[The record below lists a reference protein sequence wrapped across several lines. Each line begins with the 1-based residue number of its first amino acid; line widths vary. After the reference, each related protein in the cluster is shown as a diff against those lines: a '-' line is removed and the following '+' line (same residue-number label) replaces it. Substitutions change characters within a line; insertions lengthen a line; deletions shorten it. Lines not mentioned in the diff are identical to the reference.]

1 VSLGHDEGRGTESG
15 PRTLPLQGLRVLDR
29 TVEVGELCGRL
40 LADLGAEVVKV
51 EPAGGSPARTMP
63 PRALGWP
70 FRNWNKFGVTDDSA
84 LVAGADVV
92 LHSSLDDLQPA
103 HPAQVVCSLTW
114 FGRTGPYAGRPGSD
128 DIVVG
133 MSGWLSASGIPEKP
147 PLLVPGAV
155 GSDAASIVGL
165 WAVLAALWQRRLT
178 GRGQSLDVSALEA
191 VIQVDTW
198 SIANA
203 STGAERRVRG
213 GVQMYPTMAT
223 VDSEVKVVMMS
234 VRQWRA
240 LFEWMGEP
248 PALADPAF
256 DQMMTR
262 IMRRDEIFA
271 VLGPFLSTMT
281 TEEAADEAQRRGIVV
296 TPINSPAAI
305 LEDEHLLQ
313 RGALAEADVA
323 HGVRARVPVGFAEF
337 DGVRLGHRTRA
348 PRVGEHDGELSWE
361 PLRTVPSSTPAPAGG
376 PLAGIRVLDFGQGGV
391 GVQCGRV
398 FADHGADVIK
408 IESASYP
415 DFMRLMGAN
424 LTSPSFA
431 SSSRS
436 KRSFGVDLKSAQ
448 GIDLVRQLAAAADVV
463 IENNSTGTMASLG
476 LGWEE
481 LHAINPRL
489 VMLSSQLLGSTGPRA
504 GWRGYGPSVQAYGGL
519 LHLWAFPD
527 GEGWPGS
534 PSNFPDL
541 LVGEL
546 LAAFGLAAL
555 WERERTGLGTHV
567 DLSQAEVVANLL
579 GDLLLAEA
587 LAPGSIGPDGNDDE
601 RGSVWGAFRCAGDE
615 EWVVVCATT
624 EVPDLQAWCAR
635 FGPDEVAARCQAL
648 GIPAARMAYPPDLL
662 TDPHLAAR
670 GFLVAVD
677 QPGVGPLI
685 FDRQSY
691 LATDMPLPEP
701 GPAPGLG
708 EHTHA
713 ISRHELGLSDGEI
726 EALVAAG
733 VLE

>member
-1 VSLGHDEGRGTESG
+1 MSLGRNGEQNSQTEQ
-15 PRTLPLQGLRVLDR
+15 RRQPLQGLRVLDR

-40 LADLGAEVVKV
+40 LTDLGAEVVKV
-51 EPAGGSPARTMP
+51 EPAGGSPARSMP
-63 PRALGWP
+63 PRALGWA
-70 FRNWNKFGVTDDSA
+70 FRNWNKFGVTDDRA
-84 LVAGADVV
+84 LVTGADVV
-92 LHSSLDDLQPA
+92 LHSSVDDLQPA
-103 HPAQVVCSLTW
+103 HPAQVVCSMTW
-114 FGRTGPYAGRPGSD
+114 FGRTGPYASRRGCD
-128 DIVVG
+128 DVVVG
-133 MSGWLSASGIPEKP
+133 MSGWLSQAGVPEKP

-203 STGAERRVRG
+203 SNGAERRVRG

-223 VDSEVKVVMMS
+223 VDGNVKVVVMS
-234 VRQWRA
+234 SRQWRA

-248 PALADPAF
+248 AALADPAF

-262 IMRRDEIFA
+262 IMRREEIFA
-271 VLGPFLSTMT
+271 VLGPFLRDMT
-281 TEEAADEAQRRGIVV
+281 TEEAAEEAQRRGIVV
-296 TPINSPAAI
+296 TPINTPANI
-305 LEDEHLLQ
+305 LVDEHLLQ
-313 RGALAEADVA
+313 RGALRDAEVA
-323 HGVRARVPVGFAEF
+323 PGVRARVPVGFVEF
-337 DGVRLGHRTRA
+337 DGVRLGHRVRA
-348 PRVGEHDGELSWE
+348 PFVGEHDGQLSWDS
-361 PLRTVPSSTPAPAGG
+361 LRTVPSSVPAPAGG
-376 PLAGIRVLDFGQGGV
+376 PLAGMRVLDFGQGGV

-408 IESASYP
+408 VESARYP
-415 DFMRLMGAN
+415 DFMRLMGSN

-436 KRSFGVDLKSAQ
+436 KRSFGVNLKSPE
-448 GIDLVRQLAAAADVV
+448 GVDLVRRLAASADVV
-463 IENNSTGTMASLG
+463 IENNSTGTVASLG
-476 LGWEE
+476 LGWED
-481 LHAINPRL
+481 LHAINPSL

-555 WERERTGLGTHV
+555 WERERTGQGTHV
-567 DLSQAEVVANLL
+567 DLSQAEVVANML

-587 LAPGSIGPDGNDDE
+587 LAPGSVGPDGNTDE
-601 RGSVWGAFRCAGDE
+601 RGAVWGPFRCVGDE
-615 EWVVVCATT
+615 EWVVVCSAT
-624 EVPDLQAWCAR
+624 EVPELEAWCAQLA
-635 FGPDEVAARCQAL
+635 PDEVAARCQAL

-662 TDPHLAAR
+662 SDPHLAAR
-670 GFLVAVD
+670 GFLVSVD
-677 QPGVGPLI
+677 QPGIGPLR

-691 LATDMPLPEP
+691 LATDMPLS
-701 GPAPGLG
+701 GSRPAPALG
-708 EHTHA
+708 EHTLE
-713 ISRHELGLSDGEI
+713 ICHEELRLSETEI
-726 EALVAAG
+726 EALFAAG

>member
-1 VSLGHDEGRGTESG
+1 MSVG
-15 PRTLPLQGLRVLDR
+15 PDGGQRSPGDQRRLPLEGLRVLDR

-51 EPAGGSPARTMP
+51 EPVGGSPARSMP
-63 PRALGWP
+63 PRSLGWA

-84 LVAGADVV
+84 LVTGADVV
-92 LHSSLDDLQPA
+92 LHSSLHEVPPA
-103 HPAQVVCSLTW
+103 HPAQVVCAMTW
-114 FGRTGPYAGRPGSD
+114 FGRAGPYAHRPGCD
-128 DIVVG
+128 DVVVG
-133 MSGWLSASGIPEKP
+133 MSGWLSQAGIPEKP

-155 GSDAASIVGL
+155 GSDAASIMGL

-203 STGAERRVRG
+203 STGAPRRVRG
-213 GVQMYPTMAT
+213 GVQMYPTMPT
-223 VDSEVKVVMMS
+223 VDGAVKVVLMS
-234 VRQWRA
+234 ARQWRA

-248 PALADPAF
+248 AELADPAF

-271 VLGPFLSTMT
+271 VLGPFLGTMT

-296 TPINSPAAI
+296 TPINTPADI
-305 LEDEHLLQ
+305 LVDDHFLQ
-313 RGALAEADVA
+313 RGALREAEVA
-323 HGVRARVPVGFAEF
+323 PGIRARVPVGFAEF
-337 DGVRLGHRTRA
+337 DGARLGHRGRA
-348 PRVGEHDGELSWE
+348 PYVGEHDGQRSWE
-361 PLRTVPSSTPAPAGG
+361 SLRIVPSSLPAPPGG
-376 PLAGIRVLDFGQGGV
+376 PLAGMRVLDFGQGGV

-408 IESASYP
+408 IESARYP

-424 LTSPSFA
+424 LTSPAFA

-436 KRSFGVDLKSAQ
+436 KRSFGVDLKAAE
-448 GIDLVRQLAAAADVV
+448 GVELIRRLVGSADVL

-476 LGWEE
+476 LGWDDV
-481 LHAINPRL
+481 HAVNPRL

-504 GWRGYGPSVQAYGGL
+504 GWRGYGPSVQGYGGL

-555 WERERTGLGTHV
+555 WERERTGQGTHV

-579 GDLLLAEA
+579 GDLLLAES
-587 LAPGSIGPDGNDDE
+587 LTPGTVGPEGNSDE
-601 RGSVWGAFRCAGDE
+601 RGAVWGPFRCAGDE
-615 EWVVVCATT
+615 EWVVVCSAT
-624 EVPDLQAWCAR
+624 EVPELESWCAALT
-635 FGPDEVAARCQAL
+635 PDEVAARCHDL
-648 GIPAARMAYPPDLL
+648 GLPAGRMAYPGDLL
-662 TDPHLAAR
+662 DDPHLAAR
-670 GFLVAVD
+670 GFFVSVD
-677 QPGVGPLI
+677 QPGIGPLRL
-685 FDRQSY
+685 DRQSY
-691 LATDMPLPEP
+691 LATDMPLPVSR
-701 GPAPGLG
+701 PAPALG
-708 EHTHA
+708 EHTRE
-713 ISRHELGLSDGEI
+713 ICSHELQLSEREI
-726 EALVAAG
+726 EALFAAG
-733 VLE
+733 TLE

>member
-1 VSLGHDEGRGTESG
+1 
-15 PRTLPLQGLRVLDR
+15 VLDH

-51 EPAGGSPARTMP
+51 EPVGGSLARVMP

-70 FRNWNKFGVTDDSA
+70 FRNWNKLGVTDDSA

-92 LHSSLDDLQPA
+92 LHSSLEDLQPA
-103 HPAQVVCSLTW
+103 HPGQVVCSLTW
-114 FGRTGPYAGRPGSD
+114 FGRTGPYAGRQGSD
-128 DIVVG
+128 DVVVG

-165 WAVLAALWQRRLT
+165 WAVLGALWQRRLT

-203 STGAERRVRG
+203 STGAGRRVRG

-240 LFEWMGEP
+240 LFQWMGEP

-313 RGALAEADVA
+313 RGALAEAEVA
-323 HGVRARVPVGFAEF
+323 PGVRARVPVGFAEF

-436 KRSFGVDLKSAQ
+436 KRSFGVDLKSPQ
-448 GIDLVRQLAAAADVV
+448 GIDLVRRLAAAADVV

-476 LGWEE
+476 LGWED

-504 GWRGYGPSVQAYGGL
+504 SWRGYGPSVQAYGGL

-534 PSNFPDL
+534 PSNLPDL

-587 LAPGSIGPDGNDDE
+587 LTPGSIGPDGNDDE
-601 RGSVWGAFRCAGDE
+601 RGSAWGAFRCAGDE
-615 EWVVVCATT
+615 EWVVVCAVT
-624 EVPDLQAWCAR
+624 EVPDLESWCAQ

-662 TDPHLAAR
+662 SDPHLAAR

-708 EHTHA
+708 EHTRA

-726 EALVAAG
+726 EALFAAG

>member
-1 VSLGHDEGRGTESG
+1 MSAEDDGR
-15 PRTLPLQGLRVLDR
+15 PARTDLRPLPLEGLRVLDR

-51 EPAGGSPARTMP
+51 EPVGGSPARALP
-63 PRALGWP
+63 PRALGWA
-70 FRNWNKFGVTDDSA
+70 FRNWNKFGVTDDNT

-92 LHSSLDDLQPA
+92 LHSSVDDLPPA
-103 HPAQVVCSLTW
+103 HPAQVVCAMTW
-114 FGRTGPYAGRPGSD
+114 FGQTGPYANWPGSD
-128 DIVVG
+128 DVVVG
-133 MSGWLSASGIPEKP
+133 MSGWLSQAGTPAKP

-155 GSDAASIVGL
+155 GSDAASIMGL

-178 GRGQSLDVSALEA
+178 GQGQSLDVSALEA

-223 VDSEVKVVMMS
+223 IDGEVKVVMMS
-234 VRQWRA
+234 VP
-240 LFEWMGEP
+240 E
-248 PALADPAF
+248 LADPAF
-256 DQMMTR
+256 DDMMTR

-271 VLGPFLSTMT
+271 VLGPFLRTMNT
-281 TEEAADEAQRRGIVV
+281 DEAAEEAQRRGIVV
-296 TPINSPAAI
+296 TPINTPASI
-305 LEDEHLLQ
+305 LVDEHLLE
-313 RGALAEADVA
+313 RGALCDVEVA
-323 HGVRARVPVGFAEF
+323 SGIQGRVPVGFAEF
-337 DGVRLGHRTRA
+337 DGVRLGHRARA
-348 PRVGEHDGELSWE
+348 PFVGEHDGKLSWD
-361 PLRTVPSSTPAPAGG
+361 PVRTGGPPAPPASGG
-376 PLAGIRVLDFGQGGV
+376 PLAGMRVLDFGQGGV

-408 IESASYP
+408 IESAGYP

-436 KRSFGVDLKSAQ
+436 KRSFGVNLKSPE
-448 GIDLVRQLAAAADVV
+448 GVGLLRRLAESADVV
-463 IENNSTGTMASLG
+463 IENNSTGTMESLG
-476 LGWEE
+476 LGWHD
-481 LHAINPRL
+481 LHGLNPRL
-489 VMLSSQLLGSTGPRA
+489 VMLSSQLLGPTGPRA
-504 GWRGYGPSVQAYGGL
+504 EWKGYGPSVQAYGGL

-555 WERERTGLGTHV
+555 WERERTGLGAHV
-567 DLSQAEVVANLL
+567 DVSQAEIVANLL
-579 GDLLLAEA
+579 GDLLLAES
-587 LAPGSIGPDGNDDE
+587 LSPGSVAPDGNSDE
-601 RGSVWGAFRCAGDE
+601 RGATWGLFPCCGDE
-615 EWVVVCATT
+615 EWVVVCSPT
-624 EVPDLQAWCAR
+624 EVPELEAWCAQLA
-635 FGPDEVAARCQAL
+635 PDDVAARCRAR

-662 TDPHLAAR
+662 NDPHLAAR
-670 GFLVAVD
+670 RFLISVD
-677 QPGVGPLI
+677 QPGVGPLR

-691 LATDMPLPEP
+691 LATDMPLPESR
-701 GPAPGLG
+701 PAPALG
-708 EHTHA
+708 EHTRE
-713 ISRHELGLSDGEI
+713 ICLENLGLSESEI
-726 EALVAAG
+726 ADLFATG

>member
-1 VSLGHDEGRGTESG
+1 MSPGPVEGQHSQTDQRSQ
-15 PRTLPLQGLRVLDR
+15 PLQGLRVLDR

-40 LADLGAEVVKV
+40 LADLGAEVAKV
-51 EPAGGSPARTMP
+51 EPVGGSPARSMP
-63 PRALGWP
+63 PRALGWA

-84 LVAGADVV
+84 LVTGADVV
-92 LHSSLDDLQPA
+92 LHSSLDDLEPA
-103 HPAQVVCSLTW
+103 HPAQVVCSITW
-114 FGRTGPYAGRPGSD
+114 FGRTGPYASYQGCD
-128 DIVVG
+128 DVVVG
-133 MSGWLSASGIPEKP
+133 MSGWLSQAGVPEKP

-155 GSDAASIVGL
+155 GSDAASMMGL

-203 STGAERRVRG
+203 SAGAARRVRG
-213 GVQMYPTMAT
+213 GVQMYPTMTT
-223 VDSEVKVVMMS
+223 VDGDVKVVLMS
-234 VRQWRA
+234 ARQWRA

-248 PALADPAF
+248 AELADPAF

-271 VLGPFLSTMT
+271 VLGPFLRNMT

-296 TPINSPAAI
+296 TPINTPADI
-305 LEDEHLLQ
+305 LADDHLLQ
-313 RGALAEADVA
+313 RGALRDAQVA
-323 HGVRARVPVGFAEF
+323 PGIRARVPVGFAEF
-337 DGVRLGHRTRA
+337 DGVRLGHRGRA
-348 PRVGEHDGELSWE
+348 PMVGEHDGQLSWE
-361 PLRTVPSSTPAPAGG
+361 SLRMVSSSVPAPPEG
-376 PLAGIRVLDFGQGGV
+376 PLAGMRVLDFGQGGV

-408 IESASYP
+408 IESARYP

-424 LTSPSFA
+424 LTSPAFA

-436 KRSFGVDLKSAQ
+436 KRSFGVNLKSPEGVA
-448 GIDLVRQLAAAADVV
+448 LVRRLAASADVL

-476 LGWEE
+476 LGWDD
-481 LHAINPRL
+481 LHPINPSL

-504 GWRGYGPSVQAYGGL
+504 KWRGYGPSVQGYGGL

-555 WERERTGLGTHV
+555 WERERTGQGTHV
-567 DLSQAEVVANLL
+567 DLSQAEVVANML
-579 GDLLLAEA
+579 GDLLLAES
-587 LAPGSIGPDGNDDE
+587 LTPGSVVPDGNNDE
-601 RGSVWGAFRCAGDE
+601 RGPVWGPFRCVGDE
-615 EWVVVCATT
+615 EWVVVCSST
-624 EVPDLQAWCAR
+624 EIPELEAWCAELT
-635 FGPDEVAARCQAL
+635 PDEVAARCQAL
-648 GIPAARMAYPPDLL
+648 GIAAARMAYPPDLL
-662 TDPHLAAR
+662 SDPHLTAR
-670 GFLVAVD
+670 GFFASVD
-677 QPGVGPLI
+677 QPGIGPLQ

-691 LATDMPLPEP
+691 LATDMPLPASR
-701 GPAPGLG
+701 PAPGLG
-708 EHTHA
+708 EHTRE
-713 ISRHELGLSDGEI
+713 ICHEELQLSQSGI
-726 EALVAAG
+726 EALFAAG

>member
-1 VSLGHDEGRGTESG
+1 MSLGREEQGTQTGQGRQ
-15 PRTLPLQGLRVLDR
+15 PLQGLRVLDR

-40 LADLGAEVVKV
+40 LADLGADVVKV
-51 EPAGGSPARTMP
+51 EPVGGSPARAMP
-63 PRALGWP
+63 PRALGWA
-70 FRNWNKFGVTDDSA
+70 FRNWNEFGVTDDSA
-84 LVAGADVV
+84 LVAGADVI
-92 LHSSLDDLQPA
+92 LHSSLDDLRPA
-103 HPAQVVCSLTW
+103 HPAQVVCAMTW
-114 FGRTGPYAGRPGSD
+114 FGRTGPYASRQGSD
-128 DIVVG
+128 DVVVA
-133 MSGWLSASGIPEKP
+133 MSGWLSQAGVPEKP

-155 GSDAASIVGL
+155 GSDAASIMGL

-203 STGAERRVRG
+203 STGAARRVRG
-213 GVQMYPTMAT
+213 GMQMYPTMAT
-223 VDSEVKVVMMS
+223 TDGDVKVVLMS
-234 VRQWRA
+234 ARQWRA

-248 PALADPAF
+248 PELADPAF
-256 DQMMTR
+256 DEMMTR

-271 VLGPFLSTMT
+271 VLGPFLREMT
-281 TEEAADEAQRRGIVV
+281 TEEATGEAQRRGIVV
-296 TPINSPAAI
+296 TPINTPADI
-305 LEDEHLLQ
+305 LVDAHLLQ
-313 RGALAEADVA
+313 RGALREAEVA
-323 HGVRARVPVGFAEF
+323 PGVRGRVPVGFAEF
-337 DGVRLGHRTRA
+337 DGVRLGYRTRA
-348 PRVGEHDGELSWE
+348 PFVGEHDGHLSWDS
-361 PLRTVPSSTPAPAGG
+361 PGTVASSRPAPPGG
-376 PLAGIRVLDFGQGGV
+376 PLAGMRVLDFGQGGV

-415 DFMRLMGAN
+415 DFMRLMGSN

-436 KRSFGVDLKSAQ
+436 KRSFGVNLKSPE
-448 GIDLVRQLAAAADVV
+448 GVGLVRQLAASADVV
-463 IENNSTGTMASLG
+463 IENNSTGTMESLG
-476 LGWEE
+476 LGWEN
-481 LHAINPRL
+481 LHVLNPRL

-504 GWRGYGPSVQAYGGL
+504 SWRGYGPSVQAYGGL

-555 WERERTGLGTHV
+555 WERERTGQGTHV

-587 LAPGSIGPDGNDDE
+587 LAPGSVGPDGNSDE
-601 RGSVWGAFRCAGDE
+601 RGAVWGLYRCVGDE
-615 EWVVVCATT
+615 EWVVVCSATA
-624 EVPDLQAWCAR
+624 VPELEAWCAQ

-662 TDPHLAAR
+662 SDPHLTAR
-670 GFLVAVD
+670 GFFASVD
-677 QPGVGPLI
+677 QPGIGPLR

-691 LATDMPLPEP
+691 LATDMPLPASR
-701 GPAPGLG
+701 PAPGLG
-708 EHTHA
+708 EHTRE
-713 ISRHELGLSDGEI
+713 ICHEDLQLSQPEI
-726 EALVAAG
+726 EALFAAG

>member
-1 VSLGHDEGRGTESG
+1 MSPG
-15 PRTLPLQGLRVLDR
+15 PADQRRQPLQGLRVLDR

-51 EPAGGSPARTMP
+51 EPVDGSPARSMP
-63 PRALGWP
+63 PRALGWA

-84 LVAGADVV
+84 LLTGADVV

-103 HPAQVVCSLTW
+103 HPAQVVCAMTW
-114 FGRTGPYAGRPGSD
+114 FGRTGPYASYQGCD
-128 DIVVG
+128 DVVVG
-133 MSGWLSASGIPEKP
+133 MSGWLSQAGVPEKP

-155 GSDAASIVGL
+155 GSDAAAMMGL

-203 STGAERRVRG
+203 SAGAARRVRG
-213 GVQMYPTMAT
+213 GVQMYPSMPT
-223 VDSEVKVVMMS
+223 VDGDVKVVLMS
-234 VRQWRA
+234 ARQWRA

-248 PALADPAF
+248 AELADPAF

-271 VLGPFLSTMT
+271 VLGPFLRNMT

-296 TPINSPAAI
+296 TPINTPADI
-305 LEDEHLLQ
+305 LVDDHLLQ
-313 RGALAEADVA
+313 RGAFARRRWLPAYGLASRSA
-323 HGVRARVPVGFAEF
+323 
-337 DGVRLGHRTRA
+337 
-348 PRVGEHDGELSWE
+348 S
-361 PLRTVPSSTPAPAGG
+361 PSSTASASVIGGVRQWSASTTGNSRGSPSDCCRRPCPHLTGG
-376 PLAGIRVLDFGQGGV
+376 PLAGMRVLDFGQGGV

-408 IESASYP
+408 IESARYP

-424 LTSPSFA
+424 LTSPAFA

-436 KRSFGVDLKSAQ
+436 KRSFGVDLKSPEGVA
-448 GIDLVRQLAAAADVV
+448 LVRRLAVSADVV
-463 IENNSTGTMASLG
+463 IESNSTGTMASLG
-476 LGWEE
+476 LGWDD
-481 LHAINPRL
+481 LHTLNPSL

-504 GWRGYGPSVQAYGGL
+504 EWRGYGPSVQGYGGL

-555 WERERTGLGTHV
+555 WERERTGQGTHV
-567 DLSQAEVVANLL
+567 DLSQAEVVANML
-579 GDLLLAEA
+579 GDLLLAES
-587 LAPGSIGPDGNDDE
+587 LTPGSVGPEGNNDE
-601 RGSVWGAFRCAGDE
+601 RGPVWGPFRCVGDE
-615 EWVVVCATT
+615 EWVVVCSPT
-624 EVPDLQAWCAR
+624 EIPELEAWCAELT
-635 FGPDEVAARCQAL
+635 PDEVAARCQAL
-648 GIPAARMAYPPDLL
+648 GIAAARMAYPPDLL
-662 TDPHLAAR
+662 SDPHLAAR
-670 GFLVAVD
+670 GFLVSVD
-677 QPGVGPLI
+677 QPGIGPLR

-691 LATDMPLPEP
+691 LATDMPLPVSR
-701 GPAPGLG
+701 PAPGLG
-708 EHTHA
+708 EHTRE
-713 ISRHELGLSDGEI
+713 ICLDELHLSESEI
-726 EALVAAG
+726 EALFAAG
-733 VLE
+733 TLE